1 MGSPVSP
8 ALQVDF
14 LPAETSGN
22 PQVMYI
28 SPQIQ
33 KKKKIDGLNLNNI
46 IQIKENDLKTIQ

>member
-28 SPQIQ
+28 SPQI
-33 KKKKIDGLNLNNI
+33 KKKKIDGLNLNSI